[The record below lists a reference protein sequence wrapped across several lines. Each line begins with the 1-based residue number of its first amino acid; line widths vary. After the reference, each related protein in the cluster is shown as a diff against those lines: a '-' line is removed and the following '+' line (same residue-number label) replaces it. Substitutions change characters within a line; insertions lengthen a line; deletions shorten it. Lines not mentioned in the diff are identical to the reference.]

1 MIVDCAAY
9 REGRRVP
16 TQLRIAD
23 AGKAAAE
30 PGTFVWIGLYEPTT
44 QEFDE
49 VRSVFGLHELAVEDA
64 VRAHQRPKLETY
76 GDTLFMVLRTARYVD
91 PEEVVS
97 LGEIQL
103 FIGNTFLV
111 AVRHGPQ
118 SALSGVRRQVEAEPE
133 FLAHGTGAVVHG
145 IIDRVVDDYLP
156 VVNGMETD
164 IEELESRVFSPA
176 RENQAERIYKLKREV
191 LEFHQAV
198 SPLLDPLDQL
208 ARGRN
213 QQISPEIRHYF
224 RDVHDHTVRVTDRLA
239 TFRDR
244 LTSILEANLIHVSL
258 RQNEDMRRISA
269 WVAIAAV
276 PTAVA
281 GIYGMN
287 FEHMPELKVVWG
299 YPLVLGVIGL
309 ICLYLYHRFKQSGW
323 L

>member
-9 REGRRVP
+9 REGRRVSS
-16 TQLRIAD
+16 QFSIAD
-23 AGKAAAE
+23 AGKAASE

-49 VRSVFGLHELAVEDA
+49 VRTVFGLHELAVEDA

-103 FIGNTFLV
+103 FIGNDFLV

-118 SALSGVRRQVEAEPE
+118 SALSGVRREVEADPD
-133 FLAHGTGAVVHG
+133 FLAHGTGAIVHG
-145 IIDRVVDDYLP
+145 IIDRVVDDYAP
-156 VVNGMETD
+156 VVNGLETD
-164 IEELESRVFSPA
+164 LEELEARVFSTS
-176 RENQAERIYKLKREV
+176 RDNQAERIYKLKREV

-198 SPLLDPLDQL
+198 SPLLDPLDRL
-208 ARGRN
+208 AQGRD
-213 QQISPEIRHYF
+213 QQIHPDIRHYF
-224 RDVHDHTVRVTDRLA
+224 RDVHDHTVRVADRLA
-239 TFRDR
+239 AFRDR

-287 FEHMPELKVVWG
+287 FEHMPELTAVWG
-299 YPLVLGVIGL
+299 YPAVLGGIGL
-309 ICLYLYHRFKQSGW
+309 TCIYIYHRFKRSGW